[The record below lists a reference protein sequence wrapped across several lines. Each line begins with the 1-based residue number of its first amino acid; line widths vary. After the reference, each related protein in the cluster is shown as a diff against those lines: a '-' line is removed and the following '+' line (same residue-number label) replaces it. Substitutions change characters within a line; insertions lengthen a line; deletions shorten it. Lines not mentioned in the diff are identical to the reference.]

1 MIIKWQRTLNLGF
14 SNTQS
19 ELNLINIENVLCNL
33 SKLEKIHDDMVLYDG
48 DYIFV
53 THIDQNIVRV
63 CIYTQMDALDTSATP
78 K

>member
-1 MIIKWQRTLNLGF
+1 M
-14 SNTQS
+14 
-19 ELNLINIENVLCNL
+19 LCNL